1 MNQLKQINS
10 DNSTAQPLLL
20 LFAFL
25 PKRVKLAFLLPV
37 LALWRLWQKF
47 PLLSLVFVFIFALLL
62 PRFCPSKDTCS
73 KERDQNKGIKR
84 TPKVESK
91 EKAQGKKFKRIH
103 LLINAWV

>member
-47 PLLSLVFVFIFALLL
+47 PLLSLVFVFIFALRLVFAPQRTL
-62 PRFCPSKDTCS
+62 AQK
-73 KERDQNKGIKR
+73 KGIK
-84 TPKVESK
+84 TK
-91 EKAQGKKFKRIH
+91 E
-103 LLINAWV
+103 